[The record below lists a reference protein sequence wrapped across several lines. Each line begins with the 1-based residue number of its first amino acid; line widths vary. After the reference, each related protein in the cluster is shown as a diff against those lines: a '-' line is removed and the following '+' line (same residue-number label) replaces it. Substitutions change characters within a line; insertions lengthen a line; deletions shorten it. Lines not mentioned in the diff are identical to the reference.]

1 MLVAVAG
8 ACIVLVNILLTKC
21 TMWLSPELRSQTE
34 CFSQSNRV
42 LQIYMHSQGCV
53 YQEVCV
59 VIID

>member
-1 MLVAVAG
+1 MLVAVAS

-21 TMWLSPELRSQTE
+21 IMWLSPELRSQTE
-34 CFSQSNRV
+34 CVSQSNRV
-42 LQIYMHSQGCV
+42 LQIYMHSQECG